1 MATETEKTKAQGQTI
16 SIAQASTLLNRSVS
30 WVQKL
35 VSEGYIVRSAHNK
48 YSLVAIVR
56 GTVSYYEDLL
66 EKSNKAAAASR
77 ATDARTREI
86 ELRIAERRGQLMPI
100 EDFRQ
105 AIAVISAA
113 TKAELVGLPARVTRD
128 LTERK
133 KLEAELDATFDRIAA
148 SLERSA
154 DAVAAGRFDME
165 AEQET

>member
-1 MATETEKTKAQGQTI
+1 MADATDKAKGQTI
-16 SIAQASTLLNRSVS
+16 TVAQAAALLNRSPR
-30 WVQKL
+30 WVQNLAKDGFI
-35 VSEGYIVRSAHNK
+35 SKASAGR
-48 YSLVAIVR
+48 YTVVEVVR
-56 GTVSYYEDLL
+56 GALAYYENLL
-66 EKSNKAAAASR
+66 EKTNKTAAASR

-113 TKAELVGLPARVTRD
+113 MKAELVGFPARVTRD

-154 DAVAAGRFDME
+154 GAVAAGRFDME
-165 AEQET
+165 AEQEA